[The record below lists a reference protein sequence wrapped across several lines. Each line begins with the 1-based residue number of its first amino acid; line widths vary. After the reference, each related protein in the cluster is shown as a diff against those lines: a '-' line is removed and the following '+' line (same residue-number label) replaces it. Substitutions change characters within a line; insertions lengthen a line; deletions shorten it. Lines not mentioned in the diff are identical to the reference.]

1 MSLNTKA
8 VLIKVDFSIPSGR
21 KVDKAISNKVADDYN
36 VSGGRASSGNFNK
49 IAIAQKYFKPFVD
62 IKRRVENSVRQN
74 TLPYLHESDN
84 TFILPNSKI
93 MDMTKI
99 IRDAENEWEIEKDAL
114 VNGKY
119 DEAMEEAKQRLNDS
133 GGMFKYSDYPDV
145 NQFVS
150 KFKMGKFMR
159 PIPDIHGLEFL
170 TNVSELEAESIKKEV
185 KQSMDDS
192 LQSSMQCLY
201 DKIHTE
207 MDELI
212 DILSKDNPRIFKS
225 RIDGLNQTIRM
236 IRELNFTN
244 DQVLEDV
251 RNYMVEHLLLTESS
265 LTGNRERQDEAIA
278 DARYVKDMLD
288 GKNTPS
294 LDVMEKIYGYGS

>member
-1 MSLNTKA
+1 MSLNSKA

-62 IKRRVENSVRQN
+62 IKRRVDNAVRQN
-74 TLPYLHESDN
+74 TLPYLHEQDN
-84 TFILPNSKI
+84 TYILPNSKI
-93 MDMTKI
+93 MEMTKI
-99 IRDAENEWEIEKDAL
+99 IRDAEKEWEIEKDSL

-119 DEAMEEAKQRLNDS
+119 DEAMEEARQRLNDS

-150 KFKMGKFMR
+150 KFKMVKFMR